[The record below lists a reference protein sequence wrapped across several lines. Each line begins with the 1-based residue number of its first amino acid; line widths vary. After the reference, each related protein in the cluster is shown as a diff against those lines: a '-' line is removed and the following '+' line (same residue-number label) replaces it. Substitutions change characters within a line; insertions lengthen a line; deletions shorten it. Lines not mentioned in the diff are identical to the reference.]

1 MTMFRWINKII
12 NKQVLRT
19 FIFLPALG
27 WREIEPEEV
36 KHLFKNDLDKMKV
49 DDRASYRH
57 TCDGKLVSFIVAF
70 YGNENKKD
78 VNYVKGILKDALY
91 KHEKAMKGAA

>member
-1 MTMFRWINKII
+1 MRWLNKIV
-12 NKQVLRT
+12 NKQVIRAFS
-19 FIFLPALG
+19 FIPALG
-27 WREIEPEEV
+27 WREVPVEEV
-36 KHLFKNDLDKMKV
+36 KHFFRHNLDKMKV
-49 DDRASYRH
+49 DDRASYRR
-57 TCDGKLVSFIVAF
+57 TCDGKLVCFIIAF